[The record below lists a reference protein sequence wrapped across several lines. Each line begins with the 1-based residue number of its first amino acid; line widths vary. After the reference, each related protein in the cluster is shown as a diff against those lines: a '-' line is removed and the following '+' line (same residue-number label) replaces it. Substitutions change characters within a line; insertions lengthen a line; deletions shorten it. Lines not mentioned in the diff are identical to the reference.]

1 MYPFERFTERAKKVL
16 TLAQEEAE
24 RAHHS
29 YIGTEHLLLGLMR
42 EGDGLAA
49 QVLKSFGV
57 EIAPVRQAIES
68 VLATDVKI
76 VVQQIIPTSRVK
88 KVIEIAFETAREM
101 GHGFVGTEH
110 LLLGLLIE
118 GEGIAAHVLN
128 DLGVTLDKVRPEVER
143 LLGEVGEEET
153 SPAPTGATAGA
164 RESAPEG
171 GLLSPRLAELI
182 RQAHEEA
189 AARGAP
195 VVDLEHLLRALTDEA
210 GFQALTRLLDGLG
223 VGWKPPEEV
232 ERLGAALR
240 GVRRQKASA
249 IARRDYPAAASL
261 REQEKLMA
269 AQYQLA
275 EAAWLQSLRPQEPP
289 PSSTC

>member
-68 VLATDVKI
+68 VLARDVKI

-128 DLGVTLDKVRPEVER
+128 DLGVTLDKVRLEVER

-153 SPAPTGATAGA
+153 SPDPTGA

-189 AARGAP
+189 AVRGAP

-210 GFQALTRLLDGLG
+210 GFQALTRLLDRLG
-223 VGWKPPEEV
+223 VAWKPPEEV

-240 GVRRQKASA
+240 EVRRQKASA
-249 IARRDYPAAASL
+249 IARRDFPAAASL
-261 REQEKLMA
+261 REQEKLLA

-289 PSSTC
+289 P

>member
-57 EIAPVRQAIES
+57 E
-68 VLATDVKI
+68 
-76 VVQQIIPTSRVK
+76 K

-128 DLGVTLDKVRPEVER
+128 DLGVTLDKVRLEVER

-153 SPAPTGATAGA
+153 SPDPTGA

-189 AARGAP
+189 AVRGAP

-210 GFQALTRLLDGLG
+210 GFQALTRLLDRLG
-223 VGWKPPEEV
+223 VAWKPPEEV

-240 GVRRQKASA
+240 EVRRQKASA
-249 IARRDYPAAASL
+249 IARRDFPAAASL
-261 REQEKLMA
+261 REQEKLLA

-289 PSSTC
+289 P